1 MPSVPMRDFGRSSGN
16 LTSEF
21 ILVVSLFLRAA
32 SFGDYQWR
40 REAVEFWSDVICSME
55 NCKTA
60 IFHRVPS
67 GDAGPASTDDVSR
80 YLDDLVRGVARK
92 CETTIVSR
100 TYVYS
105 RRSSEKSFV
114 GGEDMVREN
123 AECSS
128 SIWSITFDHV
138 NLPVTRPT
146 RRDAAKRTP
155 TPNRDQDSSH
165 ETRNTWNVHVV
176 LAKNARAF
184 DRAFLRNE
192 TFQWNPRDRFVVLIV
207 DRRKKHQEDRENEPD
222 VSIEDILRTL
232 WHERKMYNVFVSE
245 GILMNGT
252 TRINRLA
259 STFNPFVKI
268 NDSAWGGIDVV
279 TVNTTVRSSNLTT
292 HRCTRDLNGYELKVG
307 IFNGSQSTARLMNTS
322 ITSANVQYNYF
333 DIFKGFDE
341 TILDIIARRMNF
353 TVKRVH
359 PTDNKSFGYQL
370 PNGTYIGA
378 IEFTTQVE
386 FDRVCVIAPKASKI
400 HKWLR
405 IYHFFPLSV
414 WIFSMLS
421 HILTYVTWHM
431 LQVFNPRRTGR
442 VNFLTT
448 VYRSFLFNCG
458 CPQKLPC
465 TNAERI
471 LLSGIFLGNIT
482 IVGFFNGIL
491 YKSFAHDM
499 YYRDIDSMED
509 LDASGLPILFTS
521 FAMSDFFGPKNDTD
535 TTPLI
540 QSLRRKLRHGY
551 NVVKNAAYYRNVT
564 GLVRKHHFPILNEE
578 LVDTGGAPLLH
589 LIKECPGTYY
599 LSYLLPRD
607 SILRDRVNA
616 LIARLNQAGLP
627 TLWTSRTIR
636 RIIAKRK
643 LVVKRQSESEA
654 KGFVAFSLS
663 DLQTSFFTLLVGLSL
678 SMVVFCHE
686 RGWLKLPFRH
696 PAENRASNQNKR

>member
-1 MPSVPMRDFGRSSGN
+1 M

-114 GGEDMVREN
+114 GDEDMVREN

-268 NDSAWGGIDVV
+268 NDS
-279 TVNTTVRSSNLTT
+279 
-292 HRCTRDLNGYELKVG
+292 
-307 IFNGSQSTARLMNTS
+307 
-322 ITSANVQYNYF
+322 
-333 DIFKGFDE
+333 GFDE

-378 IEFTTQVE
+378 IGDVVYGRTDICFVSFFVKKYSPHVNNMVIEFTTQVE